1 MKFHELLEELHI
13 PVAPDGH
20 EHQTEG
26 WLQFDCPF
34 CEKDSRR
41 YHMGYNINGGYA
53 SCWRCGGHSLVSVLL
68 EYTGLSYKQVK
79 KMVDGLDSVK
89 IQPVMKE
96 NVKGFLQI
104 PSKVKPLRD
113 IHVRYLSERGFNYK
127 EIQQLWQ
134 VKSTGIVGN
143 LKWRLFIPI
152 LHKGQVVSWTTRS
165 LGSSK
170 SKYVSAKPEQE
181 LIPHKNILYGS
192 DYVRNCVII
201 TEGPLDVWAIGPGAV
216 ATFGTA
222 FTQSQVLELLMIPH
236 RIVCYDNEKEAQ
248 KQAHKLCDTL
258 GAFKGR
264 TYNIVL
270 DSKDPGEAKLSEL
283 KKLRR
288 FLK

>member
-1 MKFHELLEELHI
+1 
-13 PVAPDGH
+13 
-20 EHQTEG
+20 
-26 WLQFDCPF
+26 
-34 CEKDSRR
+34 
-41 YHMGYNINGGYA
+41 MGYNANGGFIN
-53 SCWRCGGHSLVSVLL
+53 CWRCGGHSLVSVLL
-68 EYTGLSYKQVK
+68 EYTGLSYKQIK
-79 KMVDGLDSVK
+79 KMIDGLDSIQV
-89 IQPVMKE
+89 QPVMRE
-96 NVKGFLQI
+96 NIKGFLQI
-104 PSKVKPLRD
+104 PSKVGHLKD
-113 IHVRYLSERGFNYK
+113 IHVRYLSERGFDYN
-127 EIQQLWQ
+127 EIQRLWQ

-152 LHKGQVVSWTTRS
+152 IHKGQVVSWTTRS
-165 LGSSK
+165 LGDSK
-170 SKYVSAKPEQE
+170 FKYVSAKPEQE

-192 DYVRNCVII
+192 DYVRNCAII

-216 ATFGTA
+216 ATFGTS
-222 FTQSQVLELLMIPH
+222 FTQSQVLELLRIPH

-283 KKLRR
+283 KRLRK